1 MLMLFLKWWEAHKH
15 TLGSMEYQVCHFNA
29 TEHEVIIFI
38 ETRNVEGTLAT
49 YLIRIYKSPW
59 QAKTSSRPWEHE
71 FLSPRKPNTM
81 ITGGD
86 YLETKVIIMV
96 LE

>member
-59 QAKTSSRPWEHE
+59 QANPPSTPWEHE